1 MIQIITYVLLLFF
14 ILGVFNRKYNEANS
28 STEIS
33 NRPIISNALIVCS
46 HICRSISSLIDLCS
60 YMTKCLSKLSSND
73 IDHNDNTKSK
83 EKSYFIDVLSE
94 CVDLLGLLVVVPS
107 EDELSKANTGLG
119 IAIAMTIST
128 NNDVNPK
135 SSSQVE
141 KGIGVS
147 TSDRW
152 CLVSA
157 IVDILRESVNTITN
171 PNCQLPRRSLK
182 AIGSIVTRAQ
192 PSMFNM
198 LLAQQIP
205 SALCECLVPAV
216 GFDSSRNNDDDYYN
230 NDNNSI
236 KSNKFKQ
243 ISAYAT
249 HSLALLLHTV
259 GPQWLTTS
267 AMPLECVLSGEG
279 DRSSIDFELASER
292 VMLGHRLCRLV
303 TEKLI
308 EGIGL
313 RMNVLLR
320 LLELVSH
327 PEENLINANNSN
339 SDSITSSTYS
349 ECSTLRSAVLR
360 ILTHTTVL
368 NGRYLCSSIT
378 SYRRGSTIYTLL
390 ELVLDANSLDNN
402 QYISH
407 SPKRNNKIKDTDLL
421 SKGLALIVLRNL
433 IKSKCLSYKQLKIC
447 VNNTKICIEQN
458 EDPRVLAAA
467 FDLLSIIMTTSL
479 QSLSNSNINTPSNN
493 EYQEIEEIEP
503 ILMTKD
509 ELNSLTDSICQFVI
523 TTNIVSIISNLFYII
538 ESQTDI
544 VSNEK
549 DNDDNDGTTIS
560 NANPRLWLLGSE
572 FGHRYSGILDGL
584 LSLLVNVAIL
594 NPKFSRITTVMN
606 MTGDNEET
614 IFLASIICKQ
624 LQSSCTSE
632 ISPIGLF
639 SSLKFLSI
647 FCNCNE
653 NIPDFELNS
662 PLGSPTGRKISSIV
676 DNFTSDTI
684 KFARI
689 ESLIGLVSLVCL
701 PQHLELCK
709 LLLINFSVF
718 LLLF

>member
-1 MIQIITYVLLLFF
+1 
-14 ILGVFNRKYNEANS
+14 
-28 STEIS
+28 
-33 NRPIISNALIVCS
+33 
-46 HICRSISSLIDLCS
+46 
-60 YMTKCLSKLSSND
+60 
-73 IDHNDNTKSK
+73 
-83 EKSYFIDVLSE
+83 
-94 CVDLLGLLVVVPS
+94 
-107 EDELSKANTGLG
+107 
-119 IAIAMTIST
+119 MTISSNSNI
-128 NNDVNPK
+128 NN
-135 SSSQVE
+135 SSSKVDR
-141 KGIGVS
+141 GIGVS

-152 CLVSA
+152 CLVSC
-157 IVDILRESVNTITN
+157 IVDILRESMNTITD
-171 PNCQLPRRSLK
+171 PKCQLPRRSLQ

-216 GFDSSRNNDDDYYN
+216 GVDSNRNNDDNDYN
-230 NDNNSI
+230 IDNNAI
-236 KSNKFKQ
+236 ESNKLQQ

-259 GPQWLTTS
+259 GPQWLTSS
-267 AMPLECVLSGEG
+267 ATPLECVLTGES

-327 PEENLINANNSN
+327 PEENLINSTNSNNNSI
-339 SDSITSSTYS
+339 SLTSATYS
-349 ECSTLRSAVLR
+349 ECSTLRSAVLK
-360 ILTHTTVL
+360 ILTHTTIL

-390 ELVLDANSLDNN
+390 ELLLHTNSLVNN

-407 SPKRNNKIKDTDLL
+407 SPKRTNKIKDTDLL

-433 IKSKCLSYKQLKIC
+433 IKSKCLSYKQLRIC
-447 VNNTKICIEQN
+447 INNTKICIGQN
-458 EDPRVLAAA
+458 EDPRVLSES
-467 FDLLSIIMTTSL
+467 FDLLSTIMTLL
-479 QSLSNSNINTPSNN
+479 QSLSSNN
-493 EYQEIEEIEP
+493 NNSATSVEDQELEEIEP
-503 ILMTKD
+503 IIITKD
-509 ELNSLTDSICQFVI
+509 ELINLTDSICKFVA
-523 TTNIVSIISNLFYII
+523 TSNIVSVISNLFYTI
-538 ESQTDI
+538 ESQTDV

-572 FGHRYSGILDGL
+572 FGHRYCGILDGL
-584 LSLLVNVAIL
+584 LSLLVNVANL
-594 NPKFSRITTVMN
+594 QPNFSRITTAMN

-639 SSLKFLSI
+639 SSLKFLAI

-653 NIPDFELNS
+653 NIPDFQLNS
-662 PLGSPTGRKISSIV
+662 PLGSPSGRKISSII

-709 LLLINFSVF
+709 LLI
-718 LLLF
+718 LF